1 MGFIP
6 NEQNNFVEKI
16 RDEIRKQKLERV
28 QGAGLNINN
37 PTMVGGIPNQPSSSG
52 LQQQQQGMQQIIVSQ
67 QQSMPGGLPVS
78 SMGVGPSTM
87 TMAGGTLTMAS
98 GKYSVG
104 KISAIITHVLIV
116 KSHCIIT
123 QQAQYYYFVGASS
136 QQMGMINTPRL
147 AGANVDP
154 QRLQRI
160 NALQQ
165 QLQQELSSVGQAA
178 GQSVTSIG
186 QQQGIGTGQETM
198 IMSQPRM
205 INAPAQ
211 MQQQQQ
217 NQGGLRQVK
226 GIN

>member
-52 LQQQQQGMQQIIVSQ
+52 LQQQQQAQSQGMQQIIVSQ

-98 GKYSVG
+98 GKYRIG
-104 KISAIITHVLIV
+104 KISAVITH
-116 KSHCIIT
+116 
-123 QQAQYYYFVGASS
+123 
-136 QQMGMINTPRL
+136 
-147 AGANVDP
+147 
-154 QRLQRI
+154 
-160 NALQQ
+160 
-165 QLQQELSSVGQAA
+165 
-178 GQSVTSIG
+178 
-186 QQQGIGTGQETM
+186 
-198 IMSQPRM
+198 
-205 INAPAQ
+205 
-211 MQQQQQ
+211 
-217 NQGGLRQVK
+217 
-226 GIN
+226 

>member
-98 GKYSVG
+98 GKSSVG
-104 KISAIITHVLIV
+104 KISAIITHV
-116 KSHCIIT
+116 
-123 QQAQYYYFVGASS
+123 SS
-136 QQMGMINTPRL
+136 SKESLYNYTTSSMLLFCRS
-147 AGANVDP
+147 
-154 QRLQRI
+154 LQPTDGHD
-160 NALQQ
+160 QH
-165 QLQQELSSVGQAA
+165 
-178 GQSVTSIG
+178 T
-186 QQQGIGTGQETM
+186 
-198 IMSQPRM
+198 
-205 INAPAQ
+205 
-211 MQQQQQ
+211 
-217 NQGGLRQVK
+217 
-226 GIN
+226 

>member
-104 KISAIITHVLIV
+104 KISAIITHVL
-116 KSHCIIT
+116 K
-123 QQAQYYYFVGASS
+123 Y
-136 QQMGMINTPRL
+136 
-147 AGANVDP
+147 
-154 QRLQRI
+154 
-160 NALQQ
+160 
-165 QLQQELSSVGQAA
+165 
-178 GQSVTSIG
+178 
-186 QQQGIGTGQETM
+186 
-198 IMSQPRM
+198 
-205 INAPAQ
+205 
-211 MQQQQQ
+211 
-217 NQGGLRQVK
+217 
-226 GIN
+226 

>member
-1 MGFIP
+1 MFHFI
-6 NEQNNFVEKI
+6 
-16 RDEIRKQKLERV
+16 
-28 QGAGLNINN
+28 G
-37 PTMVGGIPNQPSSSG
+37 
-52 LQQQQQGMQQIIVSQ
+52 
-67 QQSMPGGLPVS
+67 
-78 SMGVGPSTM
+78 
-87 TMAGGTLTMAS
+87 AS
-98 GKYSVG
+98 G
-104 KISAIITHVLIV
+104 
-116 KSHCIIT
+116 
-123 QQAQYYYFVGASS
+123 

-205 INAPAQ
+205 INAPTQ

-226 GIN
+226 GNNIKMHHNKKIQVLINDQIM

>member
-1 MGFIP
+1 
-6 NEQNNFVEKI
+6 
-16 RDEIRKQKLERV
+16 
-28 QGAGLNINN
+28 
-37 PTMVGGIPNQPSSSG
+37 
-52 LQQQQQGMQQIIVSQ
+52 
-67 QQSMPGGLPVS
+67 
-78 SMGVGPSTM
+78 
-87 TMAGGTLTMAS
+87 
-98 GKYSVG
+98 
-104 KISAIITHVLIV
+104 
-116 KSHCIIT
+116 
-123 QQAQYYYFVGASS
+123 
-136 QQMGMINTPRL
+136 MGMINTPRL

-205 INAPAQ
+205 INAPTQ

-226 GIN
+226 EMNQRLIKMHLNEKFQV

>member
-104 KISAIITHVLIV
+104 KKIGN
-116 KSHCIIT
+116 
-123 QQAQYYYFVGASS
+123 YYSCTNSKESLYNYTTSS
-136 QQMGMINTPRL
+136 MLLFCRS
-147 AGANVDP
+147 
-154 QRLQRI
+154 LQPTDGHD
-160 NALQQ
+160 QH
-165 QLQQELSSVGQAA
+165 
-178 GQSVTSIG
+178 T
-186 QQQGIGTGQETM
+186 
-198 IMSQPRM
+198 
-205 INAPAQ
+205 
-211 MQQQQQ
+211 
-217 NQGGLRQVK
+217 
-226 GIN
+226 

>member
-1 MGFIP
+1 MF
-6 NEQNNFVEKI
+6 
-16 RDEIRKQKLERV
+16 
-28 QGAGLNINN
+28 
-37 PTMVGGIPNQPSSSG
+37 
-52 LQQQQQGMQQIIVSQ
+52 
-67 QQSMPGGLPVS
+67 
-78 SMGVGPSTM
+78 
-87 TMAGGTLTMAS
+87 
-98 GKYSVG
+98 
-104 KISAIITHVLIV
+104 
-116 KSHCIIT
+116 
-123 QQAQYYYFVGASS
+123 YFVGASS

-186 QQQGIGTGQETM
+186 QQQGIGTCQETM

-205 INAPAQ
+205 INAPTQ

>member
-98 GKYSVG
+98 GKYSVR
-104 KISAIITHVLIV
+104 KILAIITHVLNN
-116 KSHCIIT
+116 KETSYDFTTSSMFH
-123 QQAQYYYFVGASS
+123 FVGASS

-205 INAPAQ
+205 INAPTQ

>member
-1 MGFIP
+1 
-6 NEQNNFVEKI
+6 
-16 RDEIRKQKLERV
+16 
-28 QGAGLNINN
+28 
-37 PTMVGGIPNQPSSSG
+37 
-52 LQQQQQGMQQIIVSQ
+52 
-67 QQSMPGGLPVS
+67 
-78 SMGVGPSTM
+78 
-87 TMAGGTLTMAS
+87 
-98 GKYSVG
+98 
-104 KISAIITHVLIV
+104 
-116 KSHCIIT
+116 
-123 QQAQYYYFVGASS
+123 
-136 QQMGMINTPRL
+136 MGMINTPRL

-186 QQQGIGTGQETM
+186 QQQGINTGQETM

-211 MQQQQQ
+211 MQQQQ

-226 GIN
+226 GINYRLINMHHIENLYCFQRVK

>member
-104 KISAIITHVLIV
+104 KISAIITHVLI
-116 KSHCIIT
+116 KSHCIVT
-123 QQAQYYYFVGASS
+123 QQL
-136 QQMGMINTPRL
+136 TC
-147 AGANVDP
+147 
-154 QRLQRI
+154 
-160 NALQQ
+160 
-165 QLQQELSSVGQAA
+165 
-178 GQSVTSIG
+178 SI
-186 QQQGIGTGQETM
+186 
-198 IMSQPRM
+198 
-205 INAPAQ
+205 
-211 MQQQQQ
+211 
-217 NQGGLRQVK
+217 L
-226 GIN
+226 

>member
-1 MGFIP
+1 
-6 NEQNNFVEKI
+6 
-16 RDEIRKQKLERV
+16 
-28 QGAGLNINN
+28 
-37 PTMVGGIPNQPSSSG
+37 
-52 LQQQQQGMQQIIVSQ
+52 
-67 QQSMPGGLPVS
+67 
-78 SMGVGPSTM
+78 
-87 TMAGGTLTMAS
+87 
-98 GKYSVG
+98 
-104 KISAIITHVLIV
+104 
-116 KSHCIIT
+116 
-123 QQAQYYYFVGASS
+123 
-136 QQMGMINTPRL
+136 MGMINTPRL

-205 INAPAQ
+205 INAPTQ
-211 MQQQQQ
+211 MQQQQ

-226 GIN
+226 GIHCWLIKMPRNRKFM

>member
-98 GKYSVG
+98 GKYSLG
-104 KISAIITHVLIV
+104 KIMAIINHIKETLYN
-116 KSHCIIT
+116 ST
-123 QQAQYYYFVGASS
+123 TSS
-136 QQMGMINTPRL
+136 MLLFCRS
-147 AGANVDP
+147 
-154 QRLQRI
+154 LQPTDGHD
-160 NALQQ
+160 QH
-165 QLQQELSSVGQAA
+165 
-178 GQSVTSIG
+178 T
-186 QQQGIGTGQETM
+186 
-198 IMSQPRM
+198 
-205 INAPAQ
+205 
-211 MQQQQQ
+211 
-217 NQGGLRQVK
+217 
-226 GIN
+226 